1 MTTIAVICPG
11 PPERTPSTYYRFGQ
25 YKNLWSEQ
33 GIDLVFLPKQELI
46 ADTTPRRAIAA
57 KALDVLSKADLI
69 VNQKCLLSSHLF
81 RQIKNL
87 CKPLFFDFDD
97 LIWHRAGKDYSF
109 PTQWK
114 VGRRL
119 SLWVKG
125 VDQVICANTYLQSA
139 LLNKTGVASV
149 VVPMGL
155 DLDIW
160 CPRANQDCRMGAKP
174 MEHQPH
180 DDGSQAGGSKASG
193 SKDDEVDVGLVRVG
207 WTGSP
212 EYHWLLRQL
221 EPAMI
226 QAQERAKYLRFSI
239 HSGVDPQLAFDYDF
253 IPWEKGNEPDYV
265 KSLDIGLLPMD
276 SDSIFSLGKSPIKGL
291 QYLAC
296 GVVPVGN
303 FCGASLDYLSPSNS
317 VSVGDNPGSWTEAIV
332 AIVRDQNRRIE
343 LRSNGILG
351 LRHLHGLHHISEAL
365 RSLLLT
371 ETELD
376 SKPCLRFF

>member
-33 GIDLVFLPKQELI
+33 GIDLVFLPKQELV
-46 ADTTPRRAIAA
+46 AQASSRRAIAA
-57 KALDVLSKADLI
+57 KALDVLGKADLI

-81 RQIKNL
+81 HQIKNL
-87 CKPLFFDFDD
+87 GKPLFFDFDD

-125 VDQVICANTYLQSA
+125 VDRVICANTYLQSA

-149 VVPMGL
+149 VVPMSL

-160 CPRANQDCRMGAKP
+160 CPRADQDWRMGAKP
-174 MEHQPH
+174 IEHQPH
-180 DDGSQAGGSKASG
+180 DDGSQAGGSNAG
-193 SKDDEVDVGLVRVG
+193 RSKNDEVNVGLVRVG

-212 EYHWLLRQL
+212 EYHWLLRKL

-226 QAQERAKYLRFSI
+226 QAQQRAKYLRFSI
-239 HSGVDPQLAFDYDF
+239 HSGVDPQLAFNYDF

-303 FCGASLDYLSPSNS
+303 FCGASLDYLSPTNSLIVDNLHKGWADQIVEVARHRQIRTRMQKAGVSS
-317 VSVGDNPGSWTEAIV
+317 VSKNHDCRKVSKDLMLYLA
-332 AIVRDQNRRIE
+332 
-343 LRSNGILG
+343 
-351 LRHLHGLHHISEAL
+351 HLLEG
-365 RSLLLT
+365 
-371 ETELD
+371 
-376 SKPCLRFF
+376 F

>member
-25 YKNLWSEQ
+25 YKDLWREQ
-33 GIDLVFLPKQELI
+33 GIDLMFLPKQELI
-46 ADTTPRRAIAA
+46 AEATSRGSIAA
-57 KALDVLSKADLI
+57 KALDVLGKADLI

-81 RQIKNL
+81 RQIKSL
-87 CKPLFFDFDD
+87 GKPLFFDFDD

-119 SLWVKG
+119 ARWAKG
-125 VDQVICANTYLQSA
+125 VDQVICANTYLKSA
-139 LLNKTGVASV
+139 LLKKTGVTPV
-149 VVPMGL
+149 VIPMSL
-155 DLDIW
+155 DLEVW
-160 CPRANQDCRMGAKP
+160 CPRADQDSLMDDRA
-174 MEHQPH
+174 MERGFQ
-180 DDGSQAGGSKASG
+180 DGGSQADGSQADAL
-193 SKDDEVDVGLVRVG
+193 KDDGLDVGMVRVG

-221 EPAMI
+221 EPAFI
-226 QAQERAKYLRFSI
+226 EAQQQAKCLRFSI
-239 HSGVDPQLAFDYDF
+239 HSGVDPRLAFDYDF
-253 IPWEKGNEPDYV
+253 IPWRKGNEPDYV

-276 SDSIFSLGKSPIKGL
+276 ADSIFSLGKSPIKGL

-317 VSVGDNPGSWTEAIV
+317 VSVGDTLESWTDAIV
-332 AIVRDQNRRIE
+332 AIVRNKCRRSE
-343 LRSNGILG
+343 LRSNGISG
-351 LRHLHGLHHISEAL
+351 LRNGHGLDHVSQAL

-371 ETELD
+371 EAA
-376 SKPCLRFF
+376 SGY

>member
-11 PPERTPSTYYRFGQ
+11 PPDRTPSTYYRFGQ
-25 YKNLWSEQ
+25 YKDLWREQ
-33 GIDLVFLPKQELI
+33 GIDLRFLPKQELVSE
-46 ADTTPRRAIAA
+46 ANARGLLAA
-57 KALDVLSKADLI
+57 KALDLLGEADLI

-87 CKPLFFDFDD
+87 GRPLFFDFDD

-109 PTQWK
+109 PTRWK

-119 SLWVKG
+119 ARWAKG

-139 LLNKTGVASV
+139 LMKKTGVASV
-149 VVPMGL
+149 VIPMSL
-155 DLDIW
+155 DLEVW
-160 CPRANQDCRMGAKP
+160 CPRKDQDWP
-174 MEHQPH
+174 MNGREMEGGLQ
-180 DDGSQAGGSKASG
+180 DGGSQADGL
-193 SKDDEVDVGLVRVG
+193 DVGMVRVG

-221 EPAMI
+221 EPALI
-226 QAQERAKYLRFSI
+226 QAQQQAKCLRFSI

-253 IPWEKGNEPDYV
+253 IPWQKGNEPDYV

-276 SDSIFSLGKSPIKGL
+276 ADSMFSLGKSPIKGL

-317 VSVGDNPGSWTEAIV
+317 ILVENRDNEWAAAVVKVALAHQARARMQAAGVASVRTSHDSRQVGNDLNRLFQSFSPG
-332 AIVRDQNRRIE
+332 
-343 LRSNGILG
+343 
-351 LRHLHGLHHISEAL
+351 
-365 RSLLLT
+365 
-371 ETELD
+371 
-376 SKPCLRFF
+376 C